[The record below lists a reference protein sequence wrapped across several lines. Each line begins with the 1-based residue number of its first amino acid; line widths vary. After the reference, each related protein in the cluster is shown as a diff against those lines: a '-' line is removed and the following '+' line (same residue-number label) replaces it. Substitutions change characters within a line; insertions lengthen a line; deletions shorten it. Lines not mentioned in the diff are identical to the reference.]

1 MASLV
6 ATADE
11 VKTDPTNVAAAGPLA
26 EPTAN
31 AKVIEVAGRPTV
43 ERMKGDCRLI
53 REPAPS
59 PALKAGLWLKS
70 GDVLDLG
77 TDCAMT
83 IGVTGHKSVPLSRAG
98 GRFYRLSSLHA
109 SN

>member
-1 MASLV
+1 MASLA

-11 VKTDPTNVAAAGPLA
+11 AKTDPTSVAAAGPVA
-26 EPTAN
+26 EPSAN
-31 AKVIEVAGRPTV
+31 AKVIEVGGRPTV
-43 ERMKGDCRLI
+43 EHMKGDCRLI

-59 PALKAGLWLKS
+59 PALKTGLWLKS

-83 IGVTGHKSVPLSRAG
+83 IGVTGHKRDPLSLAG
-98 GRFYRLSSLHA
+98 GRFYRLSRLHA
-109 SN
+109 SD